1 MAKFNFKFKS
11 VKKVKEALEK
21 KAQKELALIDLYID
35 QNMQQKIKLLD
46 EINSLRRSVYDKKI
60 SVSELR
66 FLAQYKNFLH
76 NKVDEKDTA
85 IKTLQGKKDE
95 KVEEVIQKTK
105 EKKML
110 LKLEEN
116 HFDEFNTNE
125 NRNELKNYND
135 LAVQKFARTKK

>member
-35 QNMQQKIKLLD
+35 QNIQQKIKLLE

-85 IKTLQGKKDE
+85 IKTLQVKKDE

>member
-35 QNMQQKIKLLD
+35 QNMQQKIKLLE

-85 IKTLQGKKDE
+85 IKTLQVKKDE

>member
-85 IKTLQGKKDE
+85 IKTLQVKKDE